1 MHRLLDL
8 RDKHQRPLDVHTL
21 ALLVQA
27 AVDAP
32 ALKPSAV
39 SVVDVTPVSGV
50 AEDAAA
56 VEPQQQQQ
64 QQQQQQPYHAD
75 NSAAAPVN
83 GALTGSRQATVAGD
97 ESLANRPLARSV
109 AELLGRIAATAKSDA
124 RVWEVYAVFNEKLQ
138 RGADRV
144 ADCRAKQVYNI
155 LLHAVVPVLFVGR
168 INSIRHYSSYR
179 CTHCEVVNVRARYQC
194 SSLVCADSTC

>member
-8 RDKHQRPLDVHTL
+8 KDKHQRPLDVHTL

-39 SVVDVTPVSGV
+39 SAVDV

-56 VEPQQQQQ
+56 PATAVVAQQQQQ
-64 QQQQQQPYHAD
+64 QQQQLPYHAD
-75 NSAAAPVN
+75 NSAAEPVN

-97 ESLANRPLARSV
+97 ESLANRLLARSV
-109 AELLGRIAATAKSDA
+109 AELLGRVAATAKSDA

-144 ADCRAKQVYNI
+144 ADCRAKQVYKAI
-155 LLHAVVPVLFVGR
+155 TMITTYRHKRHCLH
-168 INSIRHYSSYR
+168 IRSKW
-179 CTHCEVVNVRARYQC
+179 
-194 SSLVCADSTC
+194 

>member
-8 RDKHQRPLDVHTL
+8 KDKHQRPLDVHTL

-27 AVDAP
+27 AVDAQ
-32 ALKPSAV
+32 ALKPSVV
-39 SVVDVTPVSGV
+39 SVVDVTEG
-50 AEDAAA
+50 AAA
-56 VEPQQQQQ
+56 PATAVVATAVMPQQ

-75 NSAAAPVN
+75 NGAAAPVN

-109 AELLGRIAATAKSDA
+109 AELLGRVAATAKSDA

-144 ADCRAKQVYNI
+144 ADCRAKQVY
-155 LLHAVVPVLFVGR
+155 
-168 INSIRHYSSYR
+168 
-179 CTHCEVVNVRARYQC
+179 
-194 SSLVCADSTC
+194 D